1 MTRMFA
7 LVDCNAFFVSC
18 ERVFQPHLE
27 KKPVIV
33 LSSNDGCAISRSNE
47 AKALGIFMG
56 APLCKIKDI
65 VIKHNVYTFSPNFS
79 LYADMSARV
88 METLKVFSQQ
98 LEVYSIDEAF
108 LDLSSIPRHELMA
121 YGSHIKKVIKKW
133 TGIPV
138 SVGIGPTKTL
148 AKVANHLA
156 KKHPTGCYTL
166 ITPEKTATILKDF
179 PLQDV
184 WGVGAQW
191 SKKLSSLG
199 MSSALDLA
207 QKDTR
212 WVGKA
217 FNVILSRTA
226 LELRGVSCL
235 NLEELISPKKSM
247 ISSRSFGTPIYSFE
261 DLREAVSYHVS
272 SLAQKLRQQGSKTSL
287 ITVSLRTNPFDR
299 KGSFYS
305 NTLLVPLS
313 FPVSDT
319 SVLIKAAAS
328 ALEILFR
335 EGLSYKKVGVTV
347 LNLSPETQ
355 RPSFLFNEMNFETSP
370 KRESLLKAVD
380 QLNDKHGKGSL
391 IFASE
396 GLIKSWK
403 SKSSWKSPSFTQNW
417 SQLMRVG

>member
-27 KKPVIV
+27 RKPVIV

-47 AKALGIFMG
+47 AKALGIPMG
-56 APLCKIKDI
+56 APLFKIKDI
-65 VIKHNVYTFSPNFS
+65 VEKNKVHTFSPNFS
-79 LYADMSARV
+79 LYADMSSRV
-88 METLKVFSQQ
+88 MKTLKIFSQT

-108 LDLSSIPRHELMA
+108 LDLSSIPPHELIA
-121 YGSHIKKVIKKW
+121 YGCHIKQVIKKW

-166 ITPEKTATILKDF
+166 VTPEKAASVLKNF
-179 PLQDV
+179 PLQEV
-184 WGVGAQW
+184 WGIGAQW
-191 SKKLSSLG
+191 SKKLASFG

-207 QKDTR
+207 QKDIR
-212 WVGKA
+212 WIGKA
-217 FNVILSRTA
+217 FNVVLSRTA

-235 NLEELISPKKSM
+235 TMEELSPPKKSM
-247 ISSRSFGTPIYSFE
+247 ISSRSFGTPVSVFE
-261 DLREAVSYHVS
+261 DLREALSFHAS

-287 ITVSLRTNPFDR
+287 ISVSIRTNPFDR
-299 KGSFYS
+299 KGNVYS
-305 NTLLVPLS
+305 NTELVPLP

-319 SVLIKAAAS
+319 SILIKAAAS

-335 EGLSYKKVGVTV
+335 EGLSYKKIGITV
-347 LNLSPETQ
+347 LNLSPENQ
-355 RPSFLFNEMNFETSP
+355 HQPFLFKEMNPENSP
-370 KRESLLKAVD
+370 KRESLLKTVD
-380 QLNDKHGKGSL
+380 QLNFKHGKGSL
-391 IFASE
+391 VFASE
-396 GLIKSWK
+396 GFSKAWK

-417 SQLMRVG
+417 NQLMSVT